1 MKRTF
6 WGLLVLKILV
16 ISGLVF
22 TNSCK
27 NREETVSCF
36 PNTMVNVNLNLN
48 LPLYQKL
55 MNVGGWI
62 YVNEQN
68 SGTRGLIVVRTGTT
82 TFKAYDRNA
91 PHICPASDTTLEV
104 KDDIKIVCPKDG
116 AEWHLLASLSG
127 QPTKISQVPPKNYL
141 TYYDAVSNVLT
152 IRN

>member
-1 MKRTF
+1 MKINFLR
-6 WGLLVLKILV
+6 LLILKMLI

-22 TNSCK
+22 FNSCK
-27 NREETVSCF
+27 NREEMVSCF
-36 PNTMVNVNLNLN
+36 PNTVINVSLNLN
-48 LPLYQKL
+48 LPLHQKL

-68 SGTRGLIVVRTGTT
+68 SGTRGLILVRTGTS

-116 AEWHLLASLSG
+116 AEWIFLTG
-127 QPTKISQVPPKNYL
+127 QPTKVSQVPPKNYL
-141 TYYDAVSNVLT
+141 TYYDAASNVLT

>member
-1 MKRTF
+1 
-6 WGLLVLKILV
+6 
-16 ISGLVF
+16 
-22 TNSCK
+22 
-27 NREETVSCF
+27 
-36 PNTMVNVNLNLN
+36 
-48 LPLYQKL
+48 

-68 SGTRGLIVVRTGTT
+68 SGTRGLILVRTGTS

-116 AEWHLLASLSG
+116 AEWILLMG
-127 QPTKISQVPPKNYL
+127 QPTKVSQVSPKTYF
-141 TYYDAVSNVLT
+141 TYYDAASNVLT

>member
-1 MKRTF
+1 MKINFLR
-6 WGLLVLKILV
+6 LLILKMLI

-22 TNSCK
+22 FNSCK
-27 NREETVSCF
+27 NREEMVSCF
-36 PNTMVNVNLNLN
+36 PNTMINVTLNLN

-55 MNVGGWI
+55 TNIGGWI

-68 SGTRGLIVVRTGTT
+68 SGTRGLILVRTGTA

-116 AEWHLLASLSG
+116 AEWILLTG
-127 QPTKISQVPPKNYL
+127 QPTKVSQVPPKNYL
-141 TYYDAVSNVLT
+141 TYYDAASNVLT